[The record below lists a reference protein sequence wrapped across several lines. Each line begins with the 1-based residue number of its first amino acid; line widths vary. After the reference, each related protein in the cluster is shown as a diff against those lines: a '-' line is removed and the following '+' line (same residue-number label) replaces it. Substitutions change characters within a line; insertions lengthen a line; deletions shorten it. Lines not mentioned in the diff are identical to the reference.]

1 MSSPVSA
8 PESCPACALERAR
21 LAGGLHLGRRPRL
34 SYAETRTALGLPA
47 VQADARPPR
56 RVSYWTSRR
65 LGEARAV
72 RARTGACT
80 THLIEA
86 LRVSARRAGQIVS
99 LLRPQEDPATPFT
112 AWSAPEARRA
122 RQEAALAAALARPC
136 STCGAVVREPCR
148 GVHNWTSLG
157 KPIAYLHLARRTA

>member
-1 MSSPVSA
+1 MSSAQA
-8 PESCPACALERAR
+8 PQDCPACALERQR
-21 LAGGLHLGRRPRL
+21 LAVGAHLGRRPRL
-34 SYAETRTALGLPA
+34 TYSDVRLALGLPGPK
-47 VQADARPPR
+47 ADAKPPR

-72 RARTGACT
+72 RAQTGACT
-80 THLIEA
+80 THLVEA

-112 AWSAPEARRA
+112 AWSAPDTRRA
-122 RQEAALAAALARPC
+122 RQEAALAVALAKPC
-136 STCGAVVREPCR
+136 STCGAVVQEPCR